1 MKIST
6 GRWVSG
12 KDFFDREQDLK
23 ILKQRVQD
31 HNHILL
37 TGQRR
42 MGKTSIIQ
50 ELGRQLQ
57 EDGWAYLFCDVEG
70 AKCPEDVISELAY
83 SARIARVSI
92 KQVTDKMGR
101 WVKKNIEAVGVHEF
115 LFRLRA
121 GIDPGNWKQV
131 GRGLLRDCSKNKKP
145 VLIVIDEL
153 PIFLMRMLDQDRNA
167 KRIDEFLSW
176 LRGEFQQFSGKGPV
190 LIVSGSIGLEPLAR
204 RLNIS
209 DRINYF
215 HAHRLGPWNRDTCIK
230 CFECLAESYELSIE
244 SGVAESVYETLG
256 IGIPH
261 HVQSFFAH
269 LHDFSEMYQ
278 LDQITV
284 EHVDTVYHAA
294 LLGPSGQIDLD
305 HYRSRLKDALV
316 EKTYAIAETIL
327 AEAAIQ
333 GSFTPEAQII
343 LEQKY
348 GQIMNDASDCIAE
361 ILDVLTHDGYLVLN
375 DDNCYRFSFRLLQ
388 DWWAASF
395 RQNYVP
401 LRERK
406 NWGTP
411 KITNNDS
418 K

>member
-1 MKIST
+1 MRIST

-57 EDGWAYLFCDVEG
+57 EDNWAYLFCDVEG

-92 KQVTDKMGR
+92 KHVTNKMGR
-101 WVKKNIEAVGVHEF
+101 WVKKNIKSVGVHEF
-115 LFRLRA
+115 LVKLRA

-131 GRGLLRDCSKNKKP
+131 GRGLLRDCAKNKKP

-153 PIFLMRMLDQDRNA
+153 PIFLKRMFDQDQNA
-167 KRIDEFLSW
+167 KRVDEFLSW
-176 LRGEFQQFSGKGPV
+176 LRGEFQQFSGKGPI
-190 LIVSGSIGLEPLAR
+190 LIVSGSIGLEPLVR

-209 DRINYF
+209 DRINYL
-215 HAHRLGPWNRDTCIK
+215 HPQRLGPWDRDTSIR
-230 CFECLAESYELSIE
+230 CFEHLAESYDLSIE
-244 SGVAESVYETLG
+244 SGVAESVYKTLG

-269 LHDFSEMYQ
+269 LHDFSEMHQ
-278 LDQITV
+278 LDQVMV
-284 EHVDTVYHAA
+284 EHVNTVYHAM
-294 LLGPSGQIDLD
+294 LLGPPGQIDLA

-316 EKTYAIAETIL
+316 EKTYKMAEIIL
-327 AEAAIQ
+327 AEAAIED
-333 GSFTPEAQII
+333 SFTPRARVI
-343 LEQKY
+343 LEQEY
-348 GQIMNDASDCIAE
+348 GRIMDDASDCVAE
-361 ILDVLTHDGYLVLN
+361 VLDVLMHDGYLVL
-375 DDNCYRFSFRLLQ
+375 DEDKCYRFSFRLLK

-395 RQNYVP
+395 SQNYAP
-401 LRERK
+401 IGERK
-406 NWGTP
+406 NWGF
-411 KITNNDS
+411 
-418 K
+418 